1 MSGVVHS
8 ASAFLSSEAQRI
20 ISIAVVA
27 GCFGLMVMAETL
39 APLRRTV
46 ESKLRRVV
54 RNLTTGGVSLAIL
67 TLLQTPI
74 LIPASRWAEAHHV
87 GLLNWVQWPATVEI
101 FVAVVLLDYTLWFWH
116 RANHTVAF
124 LWRFHLVHHIDL
136 DLDASTALRFHF
148 GELTLSIAYR
158 VVQILVI
165 GASSFSV
172 WMWQTILFASILFH
186 HSNLRLPIGL
196 ERRLIRLVVTP
207 RMHGIHHSTCLN
219 ETSSNWSSVLSCW
232 DYLHRTML
240 LDVPQHDVTI
250 GVPAYRDPQ
259 EVTIGRILLLPFMPQ
274 RADWLLPNGDVSVRP
289 HDGPHEE
296 LAE

>member
-8 ASAFLSSEAQRI
+8 ASQFLSPQAQRV
-20 ISIAVVA
+20 ISITVVS
-27 GCFGLMVMAETL
+27 GCFGLLLVAETL
-39 APLRRTV
+39 ASLRPTV
-46 ESKLRRVV
+46 ESKLRRVI

-74 LIPASRWAEAHHV
+74 LIPVSRWAEAHHV
-87 GLLNWVQWPATVEI
+87 GLLNWVQWPASLEI
-101 FVAVVLLDYTLWFWH
+101 FITIVLFDYTLWFWH
-116 RANHTVAF
+116 RANHTVPF
-124 LWRFHLVHHIDL
+124 LWRFHLVHHVDL

-148 GELTLSIAYR
+148 GELVLSIAYR

-172 WMWQTILFASILFH
+172 WVWQTILFASILFH

-196 ERRLIRLVVTP
+196 ERLLTRLIVTP

-219 ETSSNWSSVLSCW
+219 ETNSNWSSLFSWW
-232 DYLHRTML
+232 DFLHRTIL
-240 LDVPQHDVTI
+240 LDVPQEDVTI
-250 GVPAYRDPQ
+250 GVPAYRDPRD
-259 EVTIGRILLLPFMPQ
+259 VTIGKILLLPFRRQ
-274 RADWLLPNGDVSVRP
+274 RADWLQPDGKVAMRP
-289 HDGPHEE
+289 PSGPHET